1 MRDKNKNGV
10 FDNGETK
17 IAGQSAIPYGTYK
30 ITMNVQ
36 SPKYSNYA
44 KYPYARKYQGYFP
57 RLVDVPHF
65 DGILIHPGNTDKDSS
80 GCILVGKNKAVGKV
94 LESQSVWSSLMEYY
108 FWPAKNRKN
117 QLQLKSYEK
126 SVIFLIGLILGCI
139 ASQLLRLYIGQNRS
153 SPELQVKTDTIH
165 DTVFIQSLLYMT
177 A

>member
-1 MRDKNKNGV
+1 MKLRLRRIALRDTYTIGKLEVYKNGQWVYLCDTLEDTVRDKNKNGV

-80 GCILVGKNKAVGKV
+80 GCVLVGKNKAVGKV
-94 LESQSVWSSLMEYY
+94 LESQSVWNSLMEYY
-108 FWPAKNRKN
+108 FWPAK
-117 QLQLKSYEK
+117 KSQE
-126 SVIFLIGLILGCI
+126 SI
-139 ASQLLRLYIGQNRS
+139 
-153 SPELQVKTDTIH
+153 TIEI
-165 DTVFIQSLLYMT
+165 V
-177 A
+177 